1 MTHCT
6 IFRRLHPNLH
16 LTQDRNKTHATKQSW
31 FDGDPALLSGYVG
44 KSGAFDE
51 AIEKFALAYAEQ
63 NEAGWTVLKAAV
75 KAGRI
80 QVIRQRVW
88 SAPSVVRT
96 PHLLI
101 LYGID

>member
-1 MTHCT
+1 
-6 IFRRLHPNLH
+6 
-16 LTQDRNKTHATKQSW
+16 
-31 FDGDPALLSGYVG
+31 LLSGYVG

-80 QVIRQRVW
+80 QVIRQ
-88 SAPSVVRT
+88 
-96 PHLLI
+96 
-101 LYGID
+101 